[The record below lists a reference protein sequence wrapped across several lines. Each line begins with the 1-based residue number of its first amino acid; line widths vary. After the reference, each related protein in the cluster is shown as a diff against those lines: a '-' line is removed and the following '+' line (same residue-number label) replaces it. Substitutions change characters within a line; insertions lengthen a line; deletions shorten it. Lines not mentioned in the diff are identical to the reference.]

1 MVAVSLYVEA
11 YASIKLSLFARDS
24 LKNDEEIPSVSA
36 SIYELQT
43 AINWASGFTLGVVR
57 DGQALPLHP
66 GVEHPE
72 NEVEDTIIA

>member
-43 AINWASGFTLGVVR
+43 AIN
-57 DGQALPLHP
+57 
-66 GVEHPE
+66 
-72 NEVEDTIIA
+72 